1 MPSRPV
7 PAAVLI
13 SGGGT
18 NLQAFIDAV
27 DAGSLDLELSL
38 VISNRHDAFG
48 LQRASR
54 AGIATRCIPSRDFSA
69 RDAFDAALA
78 GAIRASGAEL
88 VLLAGFMRI
97 LGRDF
102 VTQHAGRVLNIHPS
116 LLPKYPG
123 LDTHARALAA
133 GDREHGSTVHFV
145 TDELDGG
152 PRIVQGR
159 VPVLPDDDPAVLASR
174 VLEVEHR
181 IYPYAAS
188 LYAARRLEC
197 RDGACWLDGAPLAEP
212 LQYR

>member
-1 MPSRPV
+1 MQARPV
-7 PAAVLI
+7 PATVLI

-27 DAGSLDLELSL
+27 AAGTLDLELSL
-38 VISNRHDAFG
+38 VISNRPDAFG
-48 LQRASR
+48 LTRASR
-54 AGIATRCIPSRDFSA
+54 AGIATSCIPSRDFSA
-69 RDAFDAALA
+69 REAFDAALA
-78 GAIRASGAEL
+78 EAIRASGAEL
-88 VLLAGFMRI
+88 IVLAGFMRI

-102 VTQHAGRVLNIHPS
+102 VAQHAGRVLNIHPS

-123 LDTHARALAA
+123 LDTHARVLAA

-159 VPVLPDDDPAVLASR
+159 VAVLPGDDPALLASR

-212 LQYR
+212 LLYE